1 MSTAV
6 PFGTRVRETIAARGR
21 LCVGIDPHESLLVD
35 WGLPV
40 TAAGVREFS
49 LRVVDAA
56 AGETGIVKPQVSFFE
71 RFGSAGFVVLEEV
84 IAAAR
89 AAGLLVISDAKRGDI
104 GTTMDGYAAAWLVPG
119 APLECDAVTLSP
131 YLGTDALH
139 GALSTALEHD
149 KGAFV
154 LAATSNPEAAAGQQA
169 RIDDEET
176 VAERVAHDVAARNI
190 GAPGSLGSVGLVVG
204 VTVDRRAFG
213 LSDIVLAGTP
223 ILAPGFGAQ
232 GAEPADLGRLFGY
245 VASLV
250 VASESRSVLS
260 VGPERLA
267 ARSEERVALY
277 RRG

>member
-104 GTTMDGYAAAWLVPG
+104 GTTMAGYAQAWLAPG
-119 APLECDAVTLSP
+119 APLES
-131 YLGTDALH
+131 DAL
-139 GALSTALEHD
+139 
-149 KGAFV
+149 
-154 LAATSNPEAAAGQQA
+154 
-169 RIDDEET
+169 T
-176 VAERVAHDVAARNI
+176 VS
-190 GAPGSLGSVGLVVG
+190 P
-204 VTVDRRAFG
+204 
-213 LSDIVLAGTP
+213 
-223 ILAPGFGAQ
+223 
-232 GAEPADLGRLFGY
+232 
-245 VASLV
+245 
-250 VASESRSVLS
+250 
-260 VGPERLA
+260 
-267 ARSEERVALY
+267 
-277 RRG
+277 